1 MTYDEKLESNEDI
14 VEHLSAN
21 WGPETEMGYPVE
33 LKLDV
38 ELKWKDGK
46 GYALSCWGDL
56 VIRESEKLGLKAIR
70 ASGQCLDDAI
80 SAFRDCG
87 LRCRMLEKVV
97 PIWNKWHLN
106 DTHAGTERQDE
117 VLDKY
122 KKEHPDW
129 RYDYSEACKILK
141 EHDLYEDKQYLV
153 DGKPYKYGSKWLFRE
168 IPHEILLELV
178 DALDETISIQKIR
191 EPKNKGGDND

>member
-1 MTYDEKLESNEDI
+1 MTYDEKLDNNEDI

-21 WGPETEMGYPVE
+21 WGPETEVGYPVD

-46 GYALSCWGDL
+46 GYCLSCCADL
-56 VIRESEKLGLKAIR
+56 VIRASEKLGLKPINAG
-70 ASGQCLDDAI
+70 GQCLDEAVV
-80 SAFRDCG
+80 ALNACG
-87 LRCRMLEKVV
+87 LRCRMLEKIV
-97 PIWNKWHLN
+97 PIWKKWHLN

-117 VLDKY
+117 ILDRY

-129 RYDYSEACKILK
+129 RYDYDEACEILK

-153 DGKPYKYGSKWLFRE
+153 DGEPYKYAHKWLFRE

-178 DALDETISIQKIR
+178 DALDETISIQKI
-191 EPKNKGGDND
+191 GGPNDRP